1 MKAVIIAALCRRSV
15 GVVAKT
21 QKHERHSKYADSVWE
36 EIIGK
41 PSG

>member
-1 MKAVIIAALCRRSV
+1 MKAVTIAALCRLISV
-15 GVVAKT
+15 AAKT
-21 QKHERHSKYADSVWE
+21 QKHERHSKYADSVWG